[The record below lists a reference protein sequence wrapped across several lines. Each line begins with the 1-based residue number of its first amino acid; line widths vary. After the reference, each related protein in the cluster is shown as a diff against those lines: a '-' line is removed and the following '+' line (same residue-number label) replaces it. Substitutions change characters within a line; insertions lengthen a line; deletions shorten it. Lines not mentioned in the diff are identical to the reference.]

1 MKKIFLIGLTA
12 AAMMASCS
20 NDETVEMAQQKAIS
34 FSNAFVN
41 NGTRSIV
48 DPSFTTE
55 NLTDFAVYGFTQNG
69 QIFNGDKVS
78 KGGSA
83 STGWSYANLQYWVP
97 GNTYT
102 FGAIAP
108 HSVAANVSGV
118 ALPENATK
126 VEMKVAFTNTDADQ
140 VDLLHAAP
148 AQIAGTGVTAT
159 YTTPVSMTF
168 NHQLSKVKF
177 SFANAVGVDYNV
189 KVKNVKITDAFKEGT
204 LTVAAAG
211 NTWGN
216 QTDKTLELNFGN
228 VVANASSTEA
238 SVIANAA
245 TLESYNEKLM
255 IPMGS
260 SAKYTVTFTAELYK
274 GDVLLG
280 IYNHRVEIKNVEFK
294 LGYCYDFKASLTHK
308 NITGPDELNPI
319 EFAVAKVEDWN
330 KADVDKGLNVP
341 TTQSGI

>member
-12 AAMMASCS
+12 AAMLASCS

-189 KVKNVKITDAFKEGT
+189 KVKNVKITDAYKTGT
-204 LTVAAAG
+204 LTVAAAE
-211 NTWGN
+211 NT
-216 QTDKTLELNFGN
+216 
-228 VVANASSTEA
+228 
-238 SVIANAA
+238 
-245 TLESYNEKLM
+245 
-255 IPMGS
+255 
-260 SAKYTVTFTAELYK
+260 
-274 GDVLLG
+274 
-280 IYNHRVEIKNVEFK
+280 
-294 LGYCYDFKASLTHK
+294 
-308 NITGPDELNPI
+308 
-319 EFAVAKVEDWN
+319 
-330 KADVDKGLNVP
+330 
-341 TTQSGI
+341 